1 MYCVCSIELKGN
13 MHMKKLLLVEDLPEK
28 ADEIKKEILKE
39 FPALLIVEKS
49 SYHSAIEEIYR
60 HYNDY
65 FLIPN
70 CINIL
75 IHCRKC

>member
-39 FPALLIVEKS
+39 FPAMVIVEKS
-49 SYHSAIEEIYR
+49 VNWHGENR
-60 HYNDY
+60 
-65 FLIPN
+65 
-70 CINIL
+70 
-75 IHCRKC
+75 